1 MATVSDILAAN
12 FQHRVRFQNLKA
24 KEAEGAESAKKGR
37 VGGPPGGSRGIDP
50 LGRPA
55 RFQGLRRLPQRHG
68 PQPRRKDNQAPGGFQ
83 GRRPPKSGDG
93 RREAGGGFPGRGSAR
108 RGPGA

>member
-24 KEAEGAESAKKGR
+24 KEAEGADSAKKAESAGR
-37 VGGPPGGSRGIDP
+37 RAVREESIR